1 VSGPA
6 PDGPAPAGTAGGASG
21 PSLYPYFLILFG
33 ASAGLASIIVLL
45 AELRSELG
53 FSETGIGLAIASGF
67 GAAFVAALVM
77 APHAD
82 RGRAPLMLRGGLA
95 MAVVGMAI
103 LAVGH
108 DLWHYVLGR
117 AVFGFALGT
126 AGPAARRTVIVADPA
141 NLGRNMGRLGAWDV
155 GGFVAGPMIAA
166 GLNAVGGFRFT
177 FWAMGGALILLLP
190 LAFRAQ
196 PDTAARDEHGLGM
209 KGLLRIRRLVGALFV
224 VSAYFLFVGAFEAV
238 WILEMDHRGAD
249 QTTLSIGITLAAL
262 PIPLFSPLGGTLAQK
277 YGARRWAVGGLAVI
291 TLITTFYGVVPG
303 VAWMVALTMATSVL
317 EGFTFPSAPMLVAA
331 AVPQERQ
338 ASAQGLMSAVE
349 VATAAVAAALLAMVY
364 DAHGD
369 LVAWAVTAVAMA
381 ILLVIGA
388 ILTRPED
395 RQLVRPGVPD
405 DPIRRPFQ

>member
-1 VSGPA
+1 
-6 PDGPAPAGTAGGASG
+6 
-21 PSLYPYFLILFG
+21 
-33 ASAGLASIIVLL
+33 
-45 AELRSELG
+45 
-53 FSETGIGLAIASGF
+53 
-67 GAAFVAALVM
+67 M

-82 RGRAPLMLRGGLA
+82 RGWAPLMLRGGLA

-224 VSAYFLFVGAFEAV
+224 VSAYFLFIGAFEAV

>member
-1 VSGPA
+1 MSSTATDA
-6 PDGPAPAGTAGGASG
+6 PDTAEGGTR
-21 PSLYPYFLILFG
+21 LLPYFLILFG
-33 ASAGLASIIVLL
+33 MSAGLASIMTLL

-53 FSETGIGLAIASGF
+53 FSEAGIGLAIGAGF
-67 GAAFVAALVM
+67 GAAFVATLVM
-77 APHAD
+77 APRAD
-82 RGRAPLMLRGGLA
+82 RGHAPLLLR
-95 MAVVGMAI
+95 VGILLGIAALVL
-103 LAVGH
+103 LAVG
-108 DLWHYVLGR
+108 DQLWHFVGGRLVL
-117 AVFGFALGT
+117 GFALGT
-126 AGPAARRTVIVADPA
+126 AGPGARRTVIVADPD

-155 GGFVAGPMIAA
+155 GGFVVGPMIAA
-166 GLNAVGGFRFT
+166 GLNAVGGFRLT
-177 FWAMGGALILLLP
+177 FWVMAGLLVLLLP
-190 LAFRAQ
+190 ASFHAQ
-196 PDTAARDEHGLGM
+196 PDQGVQDTEGRGL
-209 KGLLRIRRLVGALFV
+209 KGLMRIRRLVGAFFV
-224 VSAYFLFVGAFEAV
+224 VAAYFVFIGAFEAV

>member
-1 VSGPA
+1 MSNTA
-6 PDGPAPAGTAGGASG
+6 PDTPLPDRATPETGS

-53 FSETGIGLAIASGF
+53 FSEAGLGLAIASGF
-67 GAAFVAALVM
+67 GAAFVANLVM
-77 APHAD
+77 APQAD
-82 RGRAPLMLRGGLA
+82 RGRAPLMLRGGL
-95 MAVVGMAI
+95 I
-103 LAVGH
+103 LAVSGMVLLAVGTE
-108 DLWHYVLGR
+108 LWHYVAGR

-126 AGPAARRTVIVADPA
+126 AGPAARRTVIVADPE

-166 GLNAVGGFRFT
+166 GLTAIGGFRFT
-177 FWAMGGALILLLP
+177 FWMMACVIALLIP
-190 LAFRAQ
+190 LSFRAQ
-196 PDTAARDEHGLGM
+196 PDTAAKDEDGLGM
-209 KGLLRIRRLVGALFV
+209 KGLMRIRRLVGALFV
-224 VSAYFLFVGAFEAV
+224 VSAYFVFIGAFEAV

-249 QTTLSIGITLAAL
+249 QTMLSIGITLAAL
-262 PIPLFSPLGGTLAQK
+262 PIPLFSPLGGSLAQK

-291 TLITTFYGVVPG
+291 TLVTTFYGVVPG
-303 VAWMVALTMATSVL
+303 VAWMVALTMCTSVL

-331 AVPQERQ
+331 AVPAERQ
-338 ASAQGLMSAVE
+338 AAAQGLMSAVE
-349 VATAAVAAALLAMVY
+349 VATAAVAAALLALVY

-369 LVAWAVTAVAMA
+369 LVAWAATAFTMA

-395 RQLVRPGVPD
+395 RKLVRPGIPD

>member
-1 VSGPA
+1 MSNTA
-6 PDGPAPAGTAGGASG
+6 PDTPLPDRATPETGS

-53 FSETGIGLAIASGF
+53 FSEAGLGLAIASGF
-67 GAAFVAALVM
+67 GAAFVANLVM
-77 APHAD
+77 APQAD
-82 RGRAPLMLRGGLA
+82 RGRAPLMLRGGL
-95 MAVVGMAI
+95 I
-103 LAVGH
+103 LAVSGMVLLAVGTE
-108 DLWHYVLGR
+108 LWHYVAGR

-126 AGPAARRTVIVADPA
+126 AGPAARRTVIVADPE

-166 GLNAVGGFRFT
+166 GLTAIGGFRFT
-177 FWAMGGALILLLP
+177 FWMMACVMALLIP
-190 LAFRAQ
+190 LSFRAQ
-196 PDTAARDEHGLGM
+196 PDTAAKDEDGLGM
-209 KGLLRIRRLVGALFV
+209 KGLMRIRRLVGALFV
-224 VSAYFLFVGAFEAV
+224 VSAYFVFIGAFEAV

-249 QTTLSIGITLAAL
+249 QTMLSIGITLAAL
-262 PIPLFSPLGGTLAQK
+262 PIPLFSPLGGSLAQK

-291 TLITTFYGVVPG
+291 TLVTTFYGVVPG
-303 VAWMVALTMATSVL
+303 VAWMVALTMCTSVL

-331 AVPQERQ
+331 AVPAERQ
-338 ASAQGLMSAVE
+338 AAAQGLMSAVE
-349 VATAAVAAALLAMVY
+349 VATAAVAAALLALVY
-364 DAHGD
+364 DARGD
-369 LVAWAVTAVAMA
+369 LVAWAATAFTMA

-395 RQLVRPGVPD
+395 RKLVRPGIPD

>member
-1 VSGPA
+1 VSNTA
-6 PDGPAPAGTAGGASG
+6 PDTPLPDRATPETGS

-53 FSETGIGLAIASGF
+53 FSEAGLGLAIASGF
-67 GAAFVAALVM
+67 GAAFVANLVM
-77 APHAD
+77 APQAD
-82 RGRAPLMLRGGLA
+82 RGRAPLMLRGGL
-95 MAVVGMAI
+95 I
-103 LAVGH
+103 LAVSGMVLLAVGTE
-108 DLWHYVLGR
+108 LWHYVAGR

-126 AGPAARRTVIVADPA
+126 AGPAARRTVIVADPE

-166 GLNAVGGFRFT
+166 GLTAIGGFRFT
-177 FWAMGGALILLLP
+177 FWMMACVMALLIP
-190 LAFRAQ
+190 LSFRAQ
-196 PDTAARDEHGLGM
+196 PDTAAKDEDGLGM
-209 KGLLRIRRLVGALFV
+209 KGLMRIRRLVGALFV
-224 VSAYFLFVGAFEAV
+224 VSAYFVFIGAFEAV

-249 QTTLSIGITLAAL
+249 QTMLSIGITLAAL
-262 PIPLFSPLGGTLAQK
+262 PIPLFSPLGGSLAQK

-291 TLITTFYGVVPG
+291 TLVTTFYGVVPG
-303 VAWMVALTMATSVL
+303 VAWMVALTMCTSVL

-331 AVPQERQ
+331 AVPAERQ
-338 ASAQGLMSAVE
+338 AAAQGLMSAVE
-349 VATAAVAAALLAMVY
+349 VATAAVAAALLALVY

-369 LVAWAVTAVAMA
+369 LVAWAATAFTMA

-395 RQLVRPGVPD
+395 RKLVRPGIPD

>member
-1 VSGPA
+1 MSNTA
-6 PDGPAPAGTAGGASG
+6 PDTPLPDRATPETGS

-53 FSETGIGLAIASGF
+53 FSEAGLGLAIASGF
-67 GAAFVAALVM
+67 GAAFVANLVM
-77 APHAD
+77 APQAD
-82 RGRAPLMLRGGLA
+82 RGRAPLMLRGGL
-95 MAVVGMAI
+95 I
-103 LAVGH
+103 LAVSGMVLLAVGTE
-108 DLWHYVLGR
+108 LWHYVAGR

-126 AGPAARRTVIVADPA
+126 AGPAARRTVIVADPE

-166 GLNAVGGFRFT
+166 GLTAIGGFRFT
-177 FWAMGGALILLLP
+177 FWMMACVMALLIP
-190 LAFRAQ
+190 LSFRAQ
-196 PDTAARDEHGLGM
+196 PDTAAKDEDGLGM
-209 KGLLRIRRLVGALFV
+209 KGLMRIRRLVGALFV
-224 VSAYFLFVGAFEAV
+224 VSAYFVFIGAFEAV

-249 QTTLSIGITLAAL
+249 QTMLSIGITLAAL
-262 PIPLFSPLGGTLAQK
+262 PIPLFSPLGGSLAQK

-291 TLITTFYGVVPG
+291 TLVTTFYGVVPG
-303 VAWMVALTMATSVL
+303 VAWMVALTMCTSVL

-331 AVPQERQ
+331 AVPAERQ
-338 ASAQGLMSAVE
+338 AAAQGLMSAVE
-349 VATAAVAAALLAMVY
+349 VATAAVAAALLALVY

-369 LVAWAVTAVAMA
+369 LVAWAATAFTMA

-395 RQLVRPGVPD
+395 RKLVRPGIPD

>member
-1 VSGPA
+1 MSNTA
-6 PDGPAPAGTAGGASG
+6 PDTPLPDRATPETGS

-53 FSETGIGLAIASGF
+53 FSEAGLGLAIASGF
-67 GAAFVAALVM
+67 GAAFVANLVM
-77 APHAD
+77 APQAD
-82 RGRAPLMLRGGLA
+82 RGRAPLMLRGGL
-95 MAVVGMAI
+95 I
-103 LAVGH
+103 LAVSGMVLLAVGTE
-108 DLWHYVLGR
+108 LWHYVAGR
-117 AVFGFALGT
+117 AIFGFALGT
-126 AGPAARRTVIVADPA
+126 AGPAARRTVIVADPE

-166 GLNAVGGFRFT
+166 GLTAIGGFRFT
-177 FWAMGGALILLLP
+177 FWMMACVMALLIP

-196 PDTAARDEHGLGM
+196 PDTAAKDEDGLGM
-209 KGLLRIRRLVGALFV
+209 KGLMRIRRLVGALFV
-224 VSAYFLFVGAFEAV
+224 VSAYFVFIGAFEAV

-249 QTTLSIGITLAAL
+249 QTMLSIGITLAAL
-262 PIPLFSPLGGTLAQK
+262 PIPLFSPLGGSLAQK

-291 TLITTFYGVVPG
+291 TLVTTFYGVVPG
-303 VAWMVALTMATSVL
+303 VAWMVALTMCTSVF

-331 AVPQERQ
+331 AVPAERQ
-338 ASAQGLMSAVE
+338 AAAQGLMIAVE
-349 VATAAVAAALLAMVY
+349 VATAAVAAALLALVY

-369 LVAWAVTAVAMA
+369 LVAWAATAFTMA

-395 RQLVRPGVPD
+395 RKLVRPGIPD